1 MKNKLPEIIDL
12 AVIGAGL
19 SGLACAVRG
28 RFVKSVGSYSMAT
41 VLFEASEMEGG
52 LASLGNIK
60 LTGPGFSMPGKEV
73 AAKLLKDIGEY
84 EIPIV
89 RTGISKI
96 SRDKKNGLFLIEAV
110 DGSVYRSRTVA
121 ICAGMRKLSNEVSY
135 FGKGVKITYMG
146 YDFIR
151 SMINSEIERMHEK
164 KFMIYGNEYSKNLID
179 LVIAALK
186 KNNIDIKTAGPIFL
200 LDTDAESFGKERC
213 FKKYPSLFKF
223 GGIQKYIGNGKL
235 EAAVCVCDGKNFEI
249 KLDSLLLDYN
259 SFETKPDISIKI
271 EPDKNV
277 FDDRGFIAVD
287 RDMKTSVR
295 GLYAAGDITGS
306 YFCASRAMSEGVIAG
321 FSAYREV
328 MSQKSVKDYSLFAYK
343 ASDRF
348 IKNGYREI
356 NASHLK
362 RDLIV
367 LSGEKKIAAYFQE
380 RKGLKKSC
388 VKNLLNIF
396 GLYYIISFDS
406 HEMIKQITGFE
417 GADLYEMLS
426 DMVNNKLITIA

>member
-1 MKNKLPEIIDL
+1 MKNKLPETIDL

-19 SGLACAVRG
+19 AGLSCAVRG
-28 RFVKSVGSYSMAT
+28 RFVKSAGSYSMAT
-41 VLFEASEMEGG
+41 VLFEASETEGG

-73 AAKLLKDIGEY
+73 VAKLLKDIGDY
-84 EIPIV
+84 EIPV
-89 RTGISKI
+89 LKKGISKI
-96 SRDKKNGLFLIEAV
+96 SRDKKNGLFSIEAV

-121 ICAGMRKLSNEVSY
+121 VCAGMRKLSNEVSY

-146 YDFIR
+146 YDFI
-151 SMINSEIERMHEK
+151 SSVINSEIERLHEK

-179 LVIAALK
+179 LVIAALE

-223 GGIQKYIGNGKL
+223 GGIQKYTGAEKL
-235 EAAVCVCDGKNFEI
+235 EAVECELDGKNFEL

-259 SFETKPDISIKI
+259 SFEIKPSLSFKI
-271 EPDKNV
+271 LSSKTL
-277 FDDRGFIAVD
+277 FDEHGFIAVD
-287 RDMKTSVR
+287 RDMKTPVR

-306 YFCASRAMSEGVIAG
+306 YFCASRAISEGVIAG

-328 MSQKSVKDYSLFAYK
+328 MSQKGVKDHSMFAYK
-343 ASDRF
+343 ASDRL
-348 IKNGYREI
+348 IKEGYREI
-356 NASHLK
+356 NAAHLK

-367 LSGEKKIAAYFQE
+367 LSGEKKIASYFQE
-380 RKGLKKSC
+380 RKDLKKNC
-388 VKNLLNIF
+388 IKNLLNIF
-396 GLYYIISFDS
+396 GLYYIISLDS
-406 HEMIKQITGFE
+406 HEMIKHISGFE
-417 GADLYEMLS
+417 DMKFYAMLS